1 LDLVFGLTMHQIIG
15 INIVHQLLKP
25 TMRKALEKMVKVKM
39 VTVKILG
46 IIWLSAISQIL
57 AKIMKVGLL
66 IQEQPIT

>member
-1 LDLVFGLTMHQIIG
+1 
-15 INIVHQLLKP
+15 
-25 TMRKALEKMVKVKM
+25 MRKALEKMVKVKM